1 MLQAHR
7 HLSPF
12 SSTNGIF
19 PSLSPLPSSLSLCFP
34 SRNPNRCY
42 ARKTWTALIAD
53 ESITAEEPPPAKD
66 GPIELFPTTSP
77 IFATSDE
84 PTPIQTATSV
94 LLTGAITVFLF
105 RSLRR
110 RAKIVKEK
118 KFRSSGDKKSL
129 VDEAMATLKSL
140 SPSADNAKSPP
151 SPVQAFLGA
160 LGAAAIALILYKF
173 TITIESSLNRQTISD
188 SYSVRQI
195 TITIRTII
203 NGLCYLATFVFGAN
217 SLGLF
222 LYSGQLAFKS
232 LIENPNDNSRAPS
245 NPPAD
250 VADDQSSEDIQ

>member
-118 KFRSSGDKKSL
+118 DLCISCYCQISNDLHQKFRSSGDKKSL

-188 SYSVRQI
+188 SYSI
-195 TITIRTII
+195 
-203 NGLCYLATFVFGAN
+203 LF
-217 SLGLF
+217 SLHILF
-222 LYSGQLAFKS
+222 SSSSSSSGP
-232 LIENPNDNSRAPS
+232 PNNNYHKDNHQRAMLS
-245 NPPAD
+245 CNLRFRG
-250 VADDQSSEDIQ
+250 